1 MTNKEK
7 IQKMDT
13 DELSQFLLANDD
25 CDMCIRKDERSCLY
39 FTDNTDWQCKEGI
52 AEWLEEEANG

>member
-1 MTNKEK
+1 MTNKDK

-25 CDMCIRKDERSCLY
+25 CDICSRKDEPNCLY
-39 FTDNTDWQCKEGI
+39 FVENTDWQCKESI
-52 AEWLEEEANG
+52 AEWLEEEAK